1 MLQSLLRLGGAGCQA
16 VLAALAVGLAAC
28 GAAPPKPAHSAAA
41 PLAPPVEPPSSLAQA
56 PTPPIL
62 LRDVGFLG
70 PEAALHDPEAD
81 VYLVSNSNGGRGDAD
96 GNGFISKVSPDGTV
110 LALKWID
117 GAAGAGL
124 DAPKGMALVGNELLV
139 ADLTTVRSFDR
150 KTGEALRKVAIPAA
164 QFLSDVS
171 AAPDGTLYVSDSSL
185 ARARSKGKGKAEPG
199 VEAPLQH
206 NGRDTIFLV
215 DARGVLRVFAQGRD
229 LGQPTGLL
237 ADGGGVWV
245 TSLQGQL
252 YRLAADGK
260 RVASAQLPGTGLRG
274 LIETETGRL
283 ALAAASTSS
292 VYIGRRPPESE
303 GGGAPVTGGF
313 DPIISD
319 LTLPGDIGYDRGR
332 RQLIVPLVGENALY
346 IQQIP
351 SG

>member
-1 MLQSLLRLGGAGCQA
+1 MLQSLLRLGGAGF
-16 VLAALAVGLAAC
+16 LTLGLAGC
-28 GAAPPKPAHSAAA
+28 GSAPPKPPKPASSATE
-41 PLAPPVEPPSSLAQA
+41 LAEEPAVSLAQA

-81 VYLVSNSNGGRGDAD
+81 VYLVSNSNGGRGEAD
-96 GNGFISKVSPDGTV
+96 GNGFISRVSPDGTV

-124 DAPKGMALVGNELLV
+124 DAPKGMALVGDELFV
-139 ADLTTVRSFDR
+139 ADLTTLRSFDR
-150 KTGEALRKVAIPAA
+150 KTGQALGKVAIATA
-164 QFLSDVS
+164 QFLSDVA
-171 AAPDGTLYVSDSSL
+171 AAPDGTLYVSDTSL
-185 ARARSKGKGKAEPG
+185 AKPKSKGKGKSG
-199 VEAPLQH
+199 DEALDLGLQY
-206 NGRDTIFLV
+206 NEKDAIFLV
-215 DARGVLRVFAQGRD
+215 DDHGVARVFARGRE

-237 ADGGGVWV
+237 ADAGGVWV
-245 TSLQGQL
+245 TSLKGEL
-252 YRLAADGK
+252 YRLVTDGK
-260 RVASAQLPGTGLRG
+260 RVASAQLPGAGLQG

-283 ALAAASTSS
+283 ALASASTSS
-292 VYIGRRPPESE
+292 VYIGRRPPES
-303 GGGAPVTGGF
+303 GGEGAPVTGGF
-313 DPIISD
+313 EPVITD

>member
-1 MLQSLLRLGGAGCQA
+1 MLQSLLRLGGAGLLT
-16 VLAALAVGLAAC
+16 LALSAGLTAC
-28 GAAPPKPAHSAAA
+28 GSAPPKAPKAAAA
-41 PLAPPVEPPSSLAQA
+41 PAEEPGEPATALAQA

-81 VYLVSNSNGGRGDAD
+81 VYLVSNSNGGRAQAD

-110 LALKWID
+110 IALKWID
-117 GAAGAGL
+117 GGAGAGL
-124 DAPKGMALVGNELLV
+124 DAPKGMALVGDKLLV

-150 KTGEALRKVAIPAA
+150 KTGQALSKVTIPAA

-171 AAPDGTLYVSDSSL
+171 AAPDGTLYVSDSSFARPGL
-185 ARARSKGKGKAEPG
+185 ARQKGRAEAG
-199 VEAPLQH
+199 AEAPLQH
-206 NGRDTIFLV
+206 NGKDAIFLV
-215 DARGVLRVFAQGRD
+215 DARGVARVFAQGKE

-245 TSLQGQL
+245 TSLDGQL
-252 YRLAADGK
+252 YRLVADGK
-260 RVASAQLPGTGLRG
+260 RVASAQLPGTGLQG

-303 GGGAPVTGGF
+303 VGGAPVTGGF
-313 DPIISD
+313 EPIITD

>member
-1 MLQSLLRLGGAGCQA
+1 MLQSLLRLGGMGLSTCA
-16 VLAALAVGLAAC
+16 LAAGLSAC
-28 GAAPPKPAHSAAA
+28 GSAPPKPPPAA
-41 PLAPPVEPPSSLAQA
+41 PLAVEEPLEPPMALDHA
-56 PTPPIL
+56 PSPPIL

-70 PEAALHDPEAD
+70 PEAALHDVEAD
-81 VYLVSNSNGGRGDAD
+81 VYLVSNSNGPRENAD

-110 LALKWID
+110 LELKWID

-124 DAPKGMALVGNELLV
+124 DAPKGMALVGDKLYV
-139 ADLTTVRSFDR
+139 ADLNVVRSFDR
-150 KTGEALRKVAIPAA
+150 KTGEPLGKVAIAAA
-164 QFLSDVS
+164 QFLSDVA

-185 ARARSKGKGKAEPG
+185 ARPKPAKGKGKSMPV

-206 NGRDTIFLV
+206 NGKDAIFRV
-215 DARGVLRVFAQGRD
+215 DAQGVARVFVQGQE

-245 TSLQGQL
+245 TSLAGQL
-252 YRLAADGK
+252 YRLTADGK
-260 RVASAQLPGTGLRG
+260 RVASAQLPGTGLQG

-303 GGGAPVTGGF
+303 PGGAPVTGGF
-313 DPIISD
+313 EAIITD

-332 RQLIVPLVGENALY
+332 RQLIVPLNGENALY